1 MGAIMEYIAGR
12 TDFHL
17 EKSAVTLGKFD
28 GLHLGH
34 QLLLNKITEQKK
46 KGLNAVVFTFLYHPV
61 NLLSDR
67 EMELIYTEE
76 EKQHILEEYGVD
88 VMISFP
94 FTEETRSM
102 EPEKFIEDILIH
114 KMDAKYIAVGSDFC
128 FGRNR
133 RGNTKMLEEY
143 ASVYGY
149 ELEIIEKKK
158 YERKELT
165 TADQSAICNGGS
177 KCERKALSH
186 SIISSSI
193 ADQSAICNGS
203 KCDSKEISSSCIRE
217 QIGKGNMEKV
227 IKLLGRPFSVRGE
240 VLHGRKIGRTIGF
253 PTTNLLPDK
262 TKLLPPDGVYI
273 TLTNIDGQE
282 YPGITNIGHNPT
294 VGVTPEKRVET
305 YLFDYDN
312 DLYGKFIQVSF
323 LERMRGEEVFH
334 SLDELKAQMDKDL
347 AYGRKYFHK
356 EV

>member
-1 MGAIMEYIAGR
+1 MEYIAGR
-12 TDFHL
+12 ADFQL
-17 EKSAVTLGKFD
+17 SRSAVTLGKFD
-28 GLHLGH
+28 GLHSGH

-46 KGLNAVVFTFLYHPV
+46 KGLKAVVFTFLYHPV

-76 EKQHILEEYGVD
+76 EKQLILKEYGLD

-114 KMDAKYIAVGSDFC
+114 KMDAKYIVVGSDFG

-133 RGNTKMLEEY
+133 RGNVKMLEEY

-158 YERKELT
+158 IESE
-165 TADQSAICNGGS
+165 
-177 KCERKALSH
+177 
-186 SIISSSI
+186 
-193 ADQSAICNGS
+193 
-203 KCDSKEISSSCIRE
+203 EISSSCIRE
-217 QIGKGNMEKV
+217 QIGKGNMEKAAA
-227 IKLLGRPFSVRGE
+227 LLGRPFSVMGE

-253 PTTNLLPDK
+253 PTTNLIPDK
-262 TKLLPPDGVYI
+262 TKLLPPDGVYT
-273 TLTNIDGQE
+273 TLTNIDGKE

-305 YLFDYDN
+305 FLFDYDN
-312 DLYGKFIQVSF
+312 DLYGKFIRVSF
-323 LERMRGEEVFH
+323 LERMRGEETFH
-334 SLDELKAQMDKDL
+334 SLDELKAQMDVDL
-347 AYGRKYFHK
+347 AYGRKFFK
-356 EV
+356 EKNMN

>member
-1 MGAIMEYIAGR
+1 MEYIAGR

-46 KGLNAVVFTFLYHPV
+46 KGLKAVVFTFLYHPV

-94 FTEETRSM
+94 FTEDTRSM
-102 EPEKFIEDILIH
+102 EPEKFIEDILVH

-143 ASVYGY
+143 ASVYDY
-149 ELEIIEKKK
+149 ELEIIEKKT
-158 YERKELT
+158 YERKEL
-165 TADQSAICNGGS
+165 
-177 KCERKALSH
+177 
-186 SIISSSI
+186 SI

-203 KCDSKEISSSCIRE
+203 QCDSKEISSSCIRE

-334 SLDELKAQMDKDL
+334 SLNELKAQMDKDL

>member
-1 MGAIMEYIAGR
+1 MDWIFTKEVNMEYIAG
-12 TDFHL
+12 TADFHL

-46 KGLNAVVFTFLYHPV
+46 KGLKAVVFTFFYHPV

-76 EKQHILEEYGVD
+76 EKQHILREYGLD

-114 KMDAKYIAVGSDFC
+114 KMDAKYIVVGSDFC

-133 RGNTKMLEEY
+133 RGNTKMLQEY
-143 ASVYGY
+143 ADIYGY
-149 ELEIIEKKK
+149 ELEIIEKKTI
-158 YERKELT
+158 ENE
-165 TADQSAICNGGS
+165 
-177 KCERKALSH
+177 
-186 SIISSSI
+186 
-193 ADQSAICNGS
+193 
-203 KCDSKEISSSCIRE
+203 EISSSCIRE
-217 QIGKGNMEKV
+217 QISKGNMEKV
-227 IKLLGRPFSVRGE
+227 TKLLGRSFSVMGE

-253 PTTNLLPDK
+253 PTTNLIPEK
-262 TKLLPPDGVYI
+262 QKLLPPDGVYI
-273 TLTNIDGQE
+273 SITTIDGVE
-282 YPGITNIGHNPT
+282 YPGITNVGHNPT

-312 DLYGKFIQVSF
+312 DLYGKFIQVAF
-323 LERMRGEEVFH
+323 LERMRGEEVFG
-334 SLDELKAQMDKDL
+334 SLEELKAQMDKDL
-347 AYGRKYFHK
+347 LYGREYFK
-356 EV
+356 I

>member
-1 MGAIMEYIAGR
+1 MEYIAGKA
-12 TDFHL
+12 DFQL
-17 EKSAVTLGKFD
+17 KSSAVTLGKFD

-34 QLLLNKITEQKK
+34 QLLLNKIMEQKK
-46 KGLNAVVFTFLYHPV
+46 RGFKAVVFTFLYHPG

-76 EKQHILEEYGVD
+76 EKQHILMEYGLD

-102 EPEKFIEDILIH
+102 EPEKFIEDILVG

-128 FGRNR
+128 FGRDR
-133 RGNTKMLEEY
+133 RGNVKMLEEY

-158 YERKELT
+158 IENE
-165 TADQSAICNGGS
+165 
-177 KCERKALSH
+177 
-186 SIISSSI
+186 
-193 ADQSAICNGS
+193 
-203 KCDSKEISSSCIRE
+203 EISSSCIRE
-217 QIGKGNMEKV
+217 QVGKGNMERV
-227 IKLLGRPFSVRGE
+227 QELLGRPFSVRGE

-253 PTTNLLPDK
+253 PTTNLIPDRA
-262 TKLLPPDGVYI
+262 KLLPPDGVYI
-273 TLTNIDGQE
+273 SLTTIDGKD

-294 VGVTPEKRVET
+294 VGMTPEKRVET
-305 YLFDYDN
+305 FLFDYDN

-323 LERMRGEEVFH
+323 LERMRGEETFK

-347 AYGRKYFHK
+347 EYGRKYFRINMALIF
-356 EV
+356 

>member
-1 MGAIMEYIAGR
+1 MAVSQAYLRYAMGINMEYIAGR

-165 TADQSAICNGGS
+165 TADQSAICNGS
-177 KCERKALSH
+177 KCER
-186 SIISSSI
+186 
-193 ADQSAICNGS
+193 
-203 KCDSKEISSSCIRE
+203 KEISSSCIRE

-356 EV
+356 EVEI